1 MTPVHVSGWQAG
13 KPEKIQLLYVSLK
26 EEAEKWKGERGRERE
41 CGWRSWSAEKREVGC
56 RMSEWGVMVKC
67 LRSSMLSLCCP
78 HGVLARVCVC
88 VCSPT
93 IKLRWSP
100 LMCQTTG
107 SHHTLPCHIR
117 RVCSVPVGPPSIHP
131 PIHNIQRL
139 IPSLCCRA
147 GSPEEGWGGSTQ
159 IDEDYLL
166 WQMGTV
172 SVLRPPPGG
181 LYCCLNK
188 KIRFIAFFSPVQTW
202 SCVHTARCMKN
213 DVQYLYFVHCW
224 V

>member
-1 MTPVHVSGWQAG
+1 MGCDGEVSAVINAQS
-13 KPEKIQLLYVSLK
+13 V
-26 EEAEKWKGERGRERE
+26 
-41 CGWRSWSAEKREVGC
+41 
-56 RMSEWGVMVKC
+56 
-67 LRSSMLSLCCP
+67 LSTWCFGAC
-78 HGVLARVCVC
+78 VCVC

-107 SHHTLPCHIR
+107 SHHTLPCLIR
-117 RVCSVPVGPPSIHP
+117 RVCSVPVGPPSLHP
-131 PIHNIQRL
+131 STHPQH
-139 IPSLCCRA
+139 PTSHSLSLLPCRFSR
-147 GSPEEGWGGSTQ
+147 GGMGGSTQ

-213 DVQYLYFVHCW
+213 DVQYLYLVHCW